1 MSKTSNK
8 LILVLGIIAFIFGLL
23 LATPAFARESFTMR
37 SGVDFDADTYS
48 NNRIS
53 NYNNSSVIPGCEGRT
68 TGFSTVTGQSCY
80 GNNVGN
86 TTPTTIVRN
95 YYNNYSTNNVPP
107 TTKAPT
113 SKPEVVAATST
124 NTYTSDTTTSDINDS
139 YGNLS
144 ANALFG
150 SNSFMPTGLIQWVF
164 SILLIIA
171 IIFLWRY
178 VHKSEEKYMGE
189 PMKHA

>member
-23 LATPAFARESFTMR
+23 LATPAFARDSYTMR
-37 SGVDFDADTYS
+37 SGVDFDPDSYS
-48 NNRIS
+48 NNRTS
-53 NYNNSSVIPGCEGRT
+53 SYNNGQSVIPGCEGRT
-68 TGFSTVTGQSCY
+68 TGFSTITGQSCY
-80 GNNVGN
+80 GNYVGN
-86 TTPTTIVRN
+86 STPTTIVRN
-95 YYNNYSTNNVPP
+95 YYTNYSTNNTPATP
-107 TTKAPT
+107 KAPAP
-113 SKPEVVAATST
+113 KAEVVATTAPV
-124 NTYTSDTTTSDINDS
+124 SDTTASDINDS

-178 VHKSEEKYMGE
+178 VHKSEDKYMGE

>member
-1 MSKTSNK
+1 
-8 LILVLGIIAFIFGLL
+8 
-23 LATPAFARESFTMR
+23 MR
-37 SGVDFDADTYS
+37 SGVDFDPDTYS
-48 NNRIS
+48 NDRIS
-53 NYNNSSVIPGCEGRT
+53 NYNNQSVIPGCEGRN

-80 GNNVGN
+80 GNYVGN

-95 YYNNYSTNNVPP
+95 YYNTYSTSNVPS
-107 TTKAPT
+107 TTKAPVSKDNTVATT
-113 SKPEVVAATST
+113 S
-124 NTYTSDTTTSDINDS
+124 TSDTTTTDINDK

-150 SNSFMPTGLIQWVF
+150 SNSFMPTGLVQWVF
-164 SILLIIA
+164 SIILIIT
-171 IIFLWRY
+171 IILLWRY

>member
-8 LILVLGIIAFIFGLL
+8 LILVLGIISFIFGLL
-23 LATPAFARESFTMR
+23 LATPAFADERRSPLYYDYTASSYGASSYESQLT
-37 SGVDFDADTYS
+37 
-48 NNRIS
+48 
-53 NYNNSSVIPGCEGRT
+53 IPGCEGRT

-86 TTPTTIVRN
+86 STPTTIVRN
-95 YYNNYSTNNVPP
+95 YYTNYNTNNTPA

-113 SKPEVVAATST
+113 PKEDVVATAAP
-124 NTYTSDTTTSDINDS
+124 TSDTTVSDINDK

-150 SNSFMPTGLIQWVF
+150 SNSFMPTGLVQWVF
-164 SILLIIA
+164 SIILIIT
-171 IIFLWRY
+171 IILLWRY